1 MSLVD
6 WGAGGPGKRGSTL
19 DWQECRPYFHLL
31 IAMFILGCIVG
42 GIIAWYIN
50 ESRFKKRALD
60 YWETP
65 QGKSKMSK
73 KDLAEASNIGQSHFA
88 ALKWIQ
94 YPSAGF
100 LPFELLLFQWLHD
113 RDKIEEFKKIDDLA
127 YKSLHWRVVSYM
139 SMLEINK
146 TESLQDK
153 SILQE
158 IQSTSNLEVAMMR
171 WWTSKWHVSFQE
183 VIEKL
188 GGYQDFG
195 EYIESS
201 NYPEA
206 IKEMI
211 FNTFMAAIKNK

>member
-1 MSLVD
+1 
-6 WGAGGPGKRGSTL
+6 
-19 DWQECRPYFHLL
+19 
-31 IAMFILGCIVG
+31 MFIWGCIVG
-42 GIIAWYIN
+42 GIIGWYIN
-50 ESRFKKRALD
+50 ESRFKRRALD

-73 KDLAEASNIGQSHFA
+73 KDLAEATNIGESHFA
-88 ALKWIQ
+88 ALEWVQ

-113 RDKIEEFKKIDDLA
+113 RSKIEEFKKIDNLA

-139 SMLEINK
+139 SMLELNK
-146 TESLQDK
+146 REGLQNK
-153 SILQE
+153 NIRKE
-158 IQSTSNLEVAMMR
+158 IQNTSNLEVAMMR
-171 WWTSKWHVSFQE
+171 WCASKGHVSFQE

-201 NYPEA
+201 DYPEA

-211 FNTFMAAIKNK
+211 FNTFIAAIKNK